1 MSDLKEFGQN
11 FLLSAG
17 TQLAKN
23 IQEAGERDRK
33 DILDATKELKGTIA
47 RNKAADA
54 KITSDLKSKLTTLR
68 TALPGGNLDF
78 YKTAMSSDANFNRVM
93 KAVDDDVNKTG
104 SWFRDSASEFGIS
117 DPSSIYKALDEGG
130 KKIKLSDIRTRTTTG
145 PSKADLERDDSEDW
159 KRTILGMRLD
169 PNQVMTKVYKK
180 ISMGGRNAIG
190 PDDLQ
195 YAYGV
200 PTRGIDNSGLPLN
213 IRKTQKS
220 LSILQSSAIADLNRD
235 GEPIL
240 FAPLEQQKQL
250 LKLEKELKT
259 IVAGIA
265 NETDIGA
272 YTKDDERKKQNE
284 IIALR
289 QAIISSQQN
298 KFQTIIDKIARNSY
312 QEAVIIINNL
322 DISKREKDLA
332 KKLILKYQNKLSKY
346 SPKKGIIDKNIE
358 EAIGTIP
365 PPYRNIMGVGL
376 PPAPPLV
383 ATRRSGG

>member
-17 TQLAKN
+17 AGLAKN

-47 RNKAADA
+47 RNKVADA
-54 KITSDLKSKLTTLR
+54 KITADLKSKLTTLR
-68 TALPGGNLDF
+68 TALPGGNLAF

-93 KAVDDDVNKTG
+93 KAADDDVNKTG
-104 SWFRDSASEFGIS
+104 SWFKDSAAEFGIS
-117 DPSSIYKALDEGG
+117 DPSSIYRALDAGG
-130 KKIKLSDIRTRTTTG
+130 KKVKLSDIRTRTTTG
-145 PSKADLERDDSEDW
+145 PSKADLERDDSDDW

-180 ISMGGRNAIG
+180 IAMGGRNAIG

-200 PTRGIDNSGLPLN
+200 PTRGITDSGLPLN
-213 IRKTQKS
+213 IRKTQQS
-220 LSILQSSAIADLNRD
+220 LSTLQSSAIADLNRD

-250 LKLEKELKT
+250 LKLEKERKT
-259 IVAGIA
+259 IVAGM
-265 NETDIGA
+265 TDDGA

-312 QEAVIIINNL
+312 QEAVITINNL

-332 KKLILKYQNKLSKY
+332 KELILKYQNKLSKY

-358 EAIGTIP
+358 EAIGSP
-365 PPYRNIMGVGL
+365 QPKFKSIMGVGKS
-376 PPAPPLV
+376 APPFV
-383 ATRRSGG
+383 ATRGSGG

>member
-1 MSDLKEFGQN
+1 
-11 FLLSAG
+11 
-17 TQLAKN
+17 
-23 IQEAGERDRK
+23 
-33 DILDATKELKGTIA
+33 
-47 RNKAADA
+47 
-54 KITSDLKSKLTTLR
+54 
-68 TALPGGNLDF
+68 
-78 YKTAMSSDANFNRVM
+78 
-93 KAVDDDVNKTG
+93 
-104 SWFRDSASEFGIS
+104 
-117 DPSSIYKALDEGG
+117 
-130 KKIKLSDIRTRTTTG
+130 
-145 PSKADLERDDSEDW
+145 
-159 KRTILGMRLD
+159 

-332 KKLILKYQNKLSKY
+332 KKLILKYQNKLS
-346 SPKKGIIDKNIE
+346 
-358 EAIGTIP
+358 
-365 PPYRNIMGVGL
+365 
-376 PPAPPLV
+376 
-383 ATRRSGG
+383 